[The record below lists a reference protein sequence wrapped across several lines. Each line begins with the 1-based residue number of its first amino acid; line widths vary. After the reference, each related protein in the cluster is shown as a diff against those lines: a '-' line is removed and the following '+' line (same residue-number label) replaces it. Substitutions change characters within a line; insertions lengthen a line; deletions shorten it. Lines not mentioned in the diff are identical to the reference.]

1 LPQPTPNSTPSPVL
15 STEPARQSAAIS
27 APEHNPLARAPGA
40 LGPMLDVHPP
50 HEVTHT
56 WKDFFIH
63 IATIVVGLLIAIGLE
78 QSEMSQ

>member
-1 LPQPTPNSTPSPVL
+1 
-15 STEPARQSAAIS
+15 
-27 APEHNPLARAPGA
+27 
-40 LGPMLDVHPP
+40 MLDVHPP